1 MGIGDLNKR
10 MSIQSPTQTADGMG
24 GWTTT
29 YATVA
34 TVWAAVWPTS
44 AKETLKAGQTSME
57 ITHRIRIR
65 YRAGVDPSYRIL
77 FGTRYFSI
85 MSIINVG
92 ERGEWLELLCKEN
105 G

>member
-1 MGIGDLNKR
+1 MSIGDLNQR
-10 MSIQSPTQTADGMG
+10 ITIQSQTRTSDGMG
-24 GWTTT
+24 GWTETW
-29 YATVA
+29 ATLA
-34 TVWAAVWPTS
+34 TVWAAVWPVS
-44 AKETLKAGQTSME
+44 AREILKAGQTSME
-57 ITHRIRIR
+57 ITHRIKIR

>member
-1 MGIGDLNKR
+1 MSIGDLNQR
-10 MSIQSPTQTADGMG
+10 ITIQSQTRTADGMG
-24 GWTTT
+24 GWTETW
-29 YATVA
+29 ATLA
-34 TVWAAVWPTS
+34 TVWAAVWPVS
-44 AKETLKAGQTSME
+44 AREILKAGQTSME
-57 ITHRIRIR
+57 ITHRIKIR